1 MQIFDAL
8 FFMMGH
14 TELSLPPATEMKHSV
29 CNISAHK
36 SVDSMPEVLIGADQ
50 KSTNIIPDSQK
61 EKMCSTKTTLFV
73 QIV

>member
-1 MQIFDAL
+1 MQTFDAL

-14 TELSLPPATEMKHSV
+14 TELSLPPATEMKHSD
-29 CNISAHK
+29 ISAHK